1 MPQCPKCKINA
12 FHHNKCNRCGYV
24 YKKKEV
30 QNSETSINEK
40 EYKEDFKIWKQEE
53 KKETNENE
61 NNHTPKPEINNN
73 LINCSDCEKEI
84 SVNADA
90 CPHCGAPTELKK
102 NKNSANQN
110 VNPQTT
116 LVGWGVF
123 FIIFGVILFM
133 TYMTIGKQYLM
144 NNLYILMNGN
154 VVALYNLWFYGSF
167 VVGILGLIFIVIG
180 STRK

>member
-1 MPQCPKCKINA
+1 MLQCPKCKLIA
-12 FHHNKCNRCGYV
+12 LESVIALFSSDHNSYRCNSCGHV
-24 YKKKEV
+24 VKKEV
-30 QNSETSINEK
+30 VTSETSIKK
-40 EYKEDFKIWKQEE
+40 EVETSETSIIKQE
-53 KKETNENE
+53 KIK
-61 NNHTPKPEINNN
+61 
-73 LINCSDCEKEI
+73 LIKCSDCEKEI

>member
-1 MPQCPKCKINA
+1 MTVCDVFLIIIPSRSFNKNPDKDNA
-12 FHHNKCNRCGYV
+12 VKD
-24 YKKKEV
+24 
-30 QNSETSINEK
+30 NSESSKSSSESNI
-40 EYKEDFKIWKQEE
+40 
-53 KKETNENE
+53 
-61 NNHTPKPEINNN
+61 
-73 LINCSDCEKEI
+73 
-84 SVNADA
+84 
-90 CPHCGAPTELKK
+90 
-102 NKNSANQN
+102 SANQN
-110 VNPQTT
+110 VNPQAN
-116 LVGWGVF
+116 LVRRGVF